1 MNRFRNMPAGRK
13 EATMKKM
20 LIVMICLLSVG
31 STLFFCCTDMFGSE
45 DTSAME
51 QSEKTDFAVVED
63 LGDSVKAASLEKR
76 ENPCIPEAE
85 KTDEATTE
93 ILETELDAS
102 VEDANEEAANKVISP
117 VVVKEKVEPAVTVSP
132 VRESSNQKGKG
143 LTDATDQSAKPKVAT
158 QGRDAKAD
166 SKPASD
172 TEKMDP
178 NVSARKKTE
187 EKDTEDAAPAV
198 QPVTEAVVE
207 EKSETKP
214 KMPNQ
219 YETEKPAETQ
229 ECKHIWVWATHTETV
244 VIPEVSHEEPVYN
257 DGWDEAITVRKIYCS
272 ECQNIYEDLDDYYD
286 HDFCFGSFGHMT
298 VVDHYVHH
306 EPELL
311 YYDTIVDEPARQ
323 ETFTVKDY
331 QVCTCCGTLR

>member
-1 MNRFRNMPAGRK
+1 
-13 EATMKKM
+13 MKKI
-20 LIVMICLLSVG
+20 LIVTICLLSVG
-31 STLFFCCTDMFGSE
+31 GTLFFFCAGMFGSE
-45 DTSAME
+45 DTSARE
-51 QSEKTDFAVVED
+51 WSKKSDLAAVED
-63 LGDSVKAASLEKR
+63 LGDSVKAASLEKG
-76 ENPCIPEAE
+76 ENPCIPEEE
-85 KTDEATTE
+85 KTDEATME

-102 VEDANEEAANKVISP
+102 VEDANEEVDKKVSAP
-117 VVVKEKVEPAVTVSP
+117 VDAKEKAEPEITVSSEWKSSDQKEK
-132 VRESSNQKGKG
+132 READ
-143 LTDATDQSAKPKVAT
+143 TTDQSAKLKAAT
-158 QGRDAKAD
+158 SDRDVKSD
-166 SKPASD
+166 MKPASD
-172 TEKMDP
+172 KETVEK
-178 NVSARKKTE
+178 NASVQGKTE
-187 EKDTEDAAPAV
+187 EKNTEDTTPTV
-198 QPVTEAVVE
+198 QPVTKAVVE
-207 EKSETKP
+207 EKTETKP
-214 KMPNQ
+214 KTPTKH
-219 YETEKPAETQ
+219 EKEKPVEIK
-229 ECKHIWVWATHTETV
+229 ECKHIWVWATHTETI

>member
-1 MNRFRNMPAGRK
+1 
-13 EATMKKM
+13 MKKI
-20 LIVMICLLSVG
+20 LIVTICLLSIG
-31 STLFFCCTDMFGSE
+31 STLFFCTGMFGAE

-51 QSEKTDFAVVED
+51 QSKKTDFAVVED
-63 LGDSVKAASLEKR
+63 LGDSVKAASLETG
-76 ENPCIPEAE
+76 ENPCIPEVE
-85 KTDEATTE
+85 KTNEAAKEVLE
-93 ILETELDAS
+93 IEPDTFA
-102 VEDANEEAANKVISP
+102 EDADEEVANKVISP
-117 VVVKEKVEPAVTVSP
+117 VVVKEKEKPKVTVSSEWKSSDQKDK
-132 VRESSNQKGKG
+132 READ
-143 LTDATDQSAKPKVAT
+143 TTDQSAKLKAETP
-158 QGRDAKAD
+158 GRDVESDTK
-166 SKPASD
+166 SASD
-172 TEKMDP
+172 KETVDP
-178 NVSARKKTE
+178 NASAQDKAKEKKT
-187 EKDTEDAAPAV
+187 KDSAPTV
-198 QPVTEAVVE
+198 QPVADAVVKE
-207 EKSETKP
+207 ESEP
-214 KMPNQ
+214 KQ
-219 YETEKPAETQ
+219 KESTEHKTEKAVETQ
-229 ECKHIWVWATHTETV
+229 GCKHSWVWATHTETI